1 MSEDTQ
7 GASAPEG
14 EAAAAP
20 PPPPVVRDAGVADR
34 VFDRLTKRGAAALG
48 GGEIIGRKVR
58 KFILDGQSC
67 APDFFV
73 DPDTGDYFDV
83 EVTMRGLSSSEE
95 IAALNGVTDA
105 GQVPYLL
112 TRASFYA
119 LNGKVVPEDRKDFF
133 WEGFGMQGRQLC
145 LMAFQ
150 HIGSAS
156 GAAVGKFHKSITV
169 G

>member
-1 MSEDTQ
+1 MSEETQ
-7 GASAPEG
+7 GASAPEA
-14 EAAAAP
+14 EELAP
-20 PPPPVVRDAGVADR
+20 PAPPARPSDGEIADR
-34 VFDRLTKRGAAALG
+34 VFQRLTKRGAAALA

-73 DPDTGDYFDV
+73 DPDTGEYFDV
-83 EVTMRGLSSSEE
+83 EITMRGLNSTEE
-95 IAALNGVTDA
+95 IHALNGVTDA

-112 TRASFYA
+112 ARASFYA
-119 LNGKVVPEDRKDFF
+119 ISGKPILEERKDFF

-150 HIGSAS
+150 HVGSAS
-156 GAAVGKFHKSITV
+156 GQAVGKFHRSIIV

>member
-1 MSEDTQ
+1 MSEEPAGEPEVVAQLEKPAPSPPSYDPE
-7 GASAPEG
+7 ASE
-14 EAAAAP
+14 
-20 PPPPVVRDAGVADR
+20 RI
-34 VFDRLTKRGAAALG
+34 FQRLTKRGASALD
-48 GGEIIGRKVR
+48 GGELIARKVR
-58 KFILDGQSC
+58 TFTLDGQSC
-67 APDFFV
+67 SPDFFI
-73 DPDTGDYFDV
+73 DPATGEYFDV
-83 EVTMRGLSSSEE
+83 RITLRSLDSSQE

-112 TRASFYA
+112 TRAALYA
-119 LNGKVVPEDRKDFF
+119 INGKPIPEVRKDFF

-156 GAAVGKFHKSITV
+156 GAAVGKFQSSISV

>member
-1 MSEDTQ
+1 MAEDTQ
-7 GASAPEG
+7 GAESPEAEAP
-14 EAAAAP
+14 AAP
-20 PPPPVVRDAGVADR
+20 PTPPRDAGLADR
-34 VFDRLTKRGAAALG
+34 VFERLTKRGAAALN

-73 DPDTGDYFDV
+73 NPDSGDYFDV
-83 EVTMRGLSSSEE
+83 EVTMRGLTSSEE

-112 TRASFYA
+112 ARASFYA
-119 LNGKVVPEDRKDFF
+119 LNGKPIPEERKDFF

-145 LMAFQ
+145 MMAFS
-150 HIGSAS
+150 HVGSAS

>member
-1 MSEDTQ
+1 MSEATQ
-7 GASAPEG
+7 EGAESPEAEAP
-14 EAAAAP
+14 AP
-20 PPPPVVRDAGVADR
+20 PPPPRDAGVADR
-34 VFDRLTKRGAAALG
+34 VFQRLTKSGAAALG

-73 DPDTGDYFDV
+73 NPDTGDYFDV
-83 EVTMRGLSSSEE
+83 EITMRGLTSSEE

-112 TRASFYA
+112 ARASFYA
-119 LNGKVVPEDRKDFF
+119 INGKPITDEARKDFF

-145 LMAFQ
+145 LMAFG